1 MAPALEAH
9 IAKYRSLMPSLA
21 LLFELIDTEGLPV
34 SVGKTAALRAVAWCG
49 NLAIQA
55 LHICVVSLAESVR
68 IMELVYPIP
77 MRFTDSGKPLWARFS
92 ATGGTDMCKGSMAK
106 FVLQM

>member
-1 MAPALEAH
+1 MGHGA
-9 IAKYRSLMPSLA
+9 R
-21 LLFELIDTEGLPV
+21 
-34 SVGKTAALRAVAWCG
+34 

-92 ATGGTDMCKGSMAK
+92 ATGGTDMCKESMAK
-106 FVLQM
+106 FVTRVRVYAVGCYTYYSGFPRRTLSGNLVHKATLPCLRHKQ